1 MYHDQFNDPGKGKEK
16 GLIISQLHTDG
27 KRNACSHSQIY
38 PYMLCYKDHNANK
51 SAYITELWDAV

>member
-16 GLIISQLHTDG
+16 GLIIRVSCTQMEKET
-27 KRNACSHSQIY
+27 ACSHSQIY

-51 SAYITELWDAV
+51 SAYITEL